1 MATPTRPSKDPGLY
15 ELYKS
20 TVVSVLEARLGDE
33 AGPLVDAVMEGIA
46 PLLANDWEIVM
57 GVIEK
62 NKTLNRLLDAAR
74 EDERAYRKF
83 ENDAFEVC
91 IGMRDGHLGSLDT
104 LNKFFIKHQSAV
116 RPLRYT

>member
-1 MATPTRPSKDPGLY
+1 MATSTRSSKDPGLY
-15 ELYKS
+15 GLYKS

-46 PLLANDWEIVM
+46 PLLANDWEALM
-57 GVIEK
+57 AMIEK

-91 IGMRDGHLGSLDT
+91 VGMRDGHLGSLDK
-104 LNKFFIKHQSAV
+104 LNRFFINHQSAA
-116 RPLRYT
+116 RPLRCT